1 MAAVRISKLWSAKPH
16 KNFLVVPLALL
27 AFFLQIK
34 LYVTWHL
41 FHRSQRTQSVA
52 SNKCTSNVIK
62 INVYSDKQEH
72 RWSTHCDVCG
82 SHDCEHYD

>member
-1 MAAVRISKLWSAKPH
+1 VVRETTQEFSSL
-16 KNFLVVPLALL
+16 PLALL

-52 SNKCTSNVIK
+52 SNKCT
-62 INVYSDKQEH
+62 
-72 RWSTHCDVCG
+72 
-82 SHDCEHYD
+82 